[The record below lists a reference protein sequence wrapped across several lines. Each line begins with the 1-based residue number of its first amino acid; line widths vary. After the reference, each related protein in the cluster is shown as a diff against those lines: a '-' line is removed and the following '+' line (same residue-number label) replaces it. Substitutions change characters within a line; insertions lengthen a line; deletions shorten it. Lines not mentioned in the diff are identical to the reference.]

1 MYSIKYI
8 KIYPP
13 SSAGIGN
20 KFINP
25 RLIDNKAI
33 KKRKLGNPRE
43 IASPEI
49 FAIPIGPAISSL
61 SILKL
66 INFTNPFIHS
76 KVKTNVSLNP

>member
-1 MYSIKYI
+1 MDSIKYI

-13 SSAGIGN
+13 SNAGIGN
-20 KFINP
+20 KLINP

-33 KKRKLGNPRE
+33 KKRKLGIPRE
-43 IASPEI
+43 IALPDI
-49 FAIPIGPAISSL
+49 FAIPIGPAISFL

-76 KVKTNVSLNP
+76 KVKNNVSFNP